1 MRKIKDLSWIEEAW
15 HYSREAEQDLIT
27 AIEQYYEYQSE
38 KNVQMHQAHP
48 VNAREV
54 QAHSHNGKIS

>member
-15 HYSREAEQDLIT
+15 EYSRNADQDLIT

-38 KNVQMHQAHP
+38 KNVQMYQA
-48 VNAREV
+48 
-54 QAHSHNGKIS
+54 NGTDATEIKASSNNGQIS

>member
-1 MRKIKDLSWIEEAW
+1 MSKIKDLSWIEEAW

-54 QAHSHNGKIS
+54 QAH